1 MFIGIGT
8 LLVAKHP
15 AMRSL
20 GEVTVVGM
28 VSVVLM
34 AYLFPPLLFKWLTR
48 RSDGSIRPYPVTLGS
63 VLTGRYDFN
72 RSEIR
77 RKKLNQTELAY
88 AMECVM
94 GRYLYKGERSRPP
107 PGRP

>member
-77 RKKLNQTELAY
+77 RKRTRRNSHTPWNASWEDIFT
-88 AMECVM
+88 
-94 GRYLYKGERSRPP
+94 RGERSRPP